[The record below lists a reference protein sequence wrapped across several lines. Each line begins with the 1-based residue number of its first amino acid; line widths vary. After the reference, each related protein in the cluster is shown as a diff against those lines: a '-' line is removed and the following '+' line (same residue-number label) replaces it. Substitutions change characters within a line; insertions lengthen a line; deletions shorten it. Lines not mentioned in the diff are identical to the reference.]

1 MNKHDALKELGAVL
15 RQSPAPPAKVE
26 TGPAPLSQ
34 RAQYLN
40 SLPASSSSSQQ
51 GSTLLSSLLSSL
63 PGVFNGGGASSA
75 SLLSGLLP
83 SGGDSKLS
91 GLLGLGASPLISGL
105 ASLFGGGGKSAPQ
118 PLNLYSA
125 PQRINLQAGVHNGT
139 VGSADYSQSGSVRS
153 AQPSISLTIQ
163 AMDSKSILDRSSD
176 IAQAVR
182 QAMLQSHP
190 INDVVADL

>member
-15 RQSPAPPAKVE
+15 RQSPAPLSKLE
-26 TGPAPLSQ
+26 SGPAPLSP
-34 RAQYLN
+34 RAQFLN
-40 SLPASSSSSQQ
+40 ANTAGGSSSSL
-51 GSTLLSSLLSSL
+51 GSSLLSSLLS
-63 PGVFNGGGASSA
+63 GGGSSGIGS
-75 SLLSGLLP
+75 SLLGQLLG
-83 SGGDSKLS
+83 SGGSGSGSKLG

-105 ASLFGGGGKSAPQ
+105 ASLFGGGKSAPP

-125 PQRINLQAGVHNGT
+125 PQRVNLQAGLQNGS
-139 VGSADYSQSGSVRS
+139 VSAADYSQSGTPRS
-153 AQPSISLTIQ
+153 SQPQITLHVQ

-190 INDVVADL
+190 INDVMADL